1 MAEREAAQVAARR
14 ARDEAAAKME
24 LDKAKEAL
32 AKQQRVAA
40 KQASAVLPKPP
51 VVETKNSFGSVF
63 GGIKKPEPPTPVA
76 KAPVVKETPKK
87 AETKGMLQLWSKA
100 QNNICPYLMFILFL
114 SPNKP

>member
-40 KQASAVLPKPP
+40 KQATAVVPKPS
-51 VVETKNSFGSVF
+51 SFGSVF
-63 GGIKKPEPPTPVA
+63 GGVKKPEPPTPVV
-76 KAPVVKETPKK
+76 KAPVAKETPKK
-87 AETKGMLQLWSKA
+87 VEAKGVLQL
-100 QNNICPYLMFILFL
+100 
-114 SPNKP
+114 

>member
-40 KQASAVLPKPP
+40 KQATAVVPKPP
-51 VVETKNSFGSVF
+51 VVETKSSFGSVF
-63 GGIKKPEPPTPVA
+63 GGVKKPEPPTPVV

-87 AETKGMLQLWSKA
+87 AEAKGMLQCRDQNLRNINA
-100 QNNICPYLMFILFL
+100 QI
-114 SPNKP
+114 

>member
-40 KQASAVLPKPP
+40 KQAAAVVPKPP
-51 VVETKNSFGSVF
+51 VETKSSFGSVF
-63 GGIKKPEPPTPVA
+63 GGVKKPAPPAPVA
-76 KAPVVKETPKK
+76 KAPVAKETPKK
-87 AETKGMLQLWSKA
+87 AEAKGMLQCRD
-100 QNNICPYLMFILFL
+100 QNLRNINAHISSSFCFYPQ
-114 SPNKP
+114 P